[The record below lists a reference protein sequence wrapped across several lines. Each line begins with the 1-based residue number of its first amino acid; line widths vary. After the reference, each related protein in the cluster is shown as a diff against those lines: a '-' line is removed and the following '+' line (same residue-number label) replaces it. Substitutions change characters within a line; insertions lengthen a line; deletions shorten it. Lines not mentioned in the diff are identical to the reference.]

1 MGIED
6 EGFRS
11 ATVSPEEVEASD
23 TGEARR
29 HLEGEIARLEDENAE
44 LLKGAGT
51 AGAPIDG
58 DRAQQIAEKLASLRI
73 QLAQL
78 DPVTPPDEPEE

>member
-11 ATVSPEEVEASD
+11 GTVSLEEVEASD

-29 HLEGEIARLEDENAE
+29 HLEEEIAHLESENAA
-44 LLKGAGT
+44 LLEGADT
-51 AGAPIDG
+51 TDAPIDG
-58 DRAQQIAEKLASLRI
+58 ARAQQIAEKLASLRI